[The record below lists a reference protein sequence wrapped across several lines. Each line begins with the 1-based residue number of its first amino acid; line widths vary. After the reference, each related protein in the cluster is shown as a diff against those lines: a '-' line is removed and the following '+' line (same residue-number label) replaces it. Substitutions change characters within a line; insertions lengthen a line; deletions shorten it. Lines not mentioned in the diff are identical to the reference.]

1 MLDFPAVSICEAR
14 QPDGELNNDWNI
26 EQRNVNGKSLNCCVF
41 GATSIMRH
49 GACARA
55 N

>member
-14 QPDGELNNDWNI
+14 AGDGQLNNDWNI
-26 EQRNVNGKSLNCCVF
+26 AQRNVNGKSLNCCVF
-41 GATSIMRH
+41 GASSSMRH